1 MDSDSCGG
9 RRQNGGGC
17 VPGLSVGISKA
28 LSHRVSKPLPKWVV
42 HVIIVVIVIVI
53 VIRVMILN
61 RLLLAFLR
69 VLLVV
74 PLTMAKPNV
83 EERSNDDEGR
93 TARVVIVVG
102 SRCLTTECCADHL
115 CDERG
120 DQSSSE

>member
-1 MDSDSCGG
+1 VDSDSCGG

-42 HVIIVVIVIVI
+42 RVIVIVI
-53 VIRVMILN
+53 VIVVAIRVMILN
-61 RLLLAFLR
+61 RLLLALLR

-93 TARVVIVVG
+93 TASVVIVVG
-102 SRCLTTECCADHL
+102 SRRLTTESCADQL

-120 DQSSSE
+120 DQSTSK